1 MKAFLF
7 AGALAML
14 TTPVIT
20 TPAAAE
26 TLRLHSV
33 WVESRPVADY
43 VKYFADR
50 VATHSN
56 GDLQIQAFHGGTL
69 GIKDPDILR
78 ILPSGAVDMAV
89 LYPEYVARDEPEMAV
104 AYVQGAI
111 SEVDEQLKAVPAIQE
126 VYGPIFERWGI
137 KTLGAIQVPERVVHV
152 FCKEPI
158 NTLEDLKTK
167 KVRVWG
173 RHQVETFSRLDIS
186 ASIIPQSEMYVAL
199 QTGVVDCATYMGSIA
214 TTVSLQEVAP
224 YGAPLHPHAGVPIN
238 ILIAQD
244 RFDGLSEANRAAL
257 EAAAADTLE
266 YTNKEFLS
274 GEREEAGIEL
284 LIDQGGQIIEP
295 FSEEDQATF
304 TAAAREAWE
313 AMSNEVGPKAVEN
326 MESIQKAI
334 NQD

>member
-1 MKAFLF
+1 MKTFLL
-7 AGALAML
+7 AGALATL
-14 TTPVIT
+14 TTPLIAT
-20 TPAAAE
+20 STSAE

-43 VKYFADR
+43 VKYYADR

-56 GDLQIQAFHGGTL
+56 GDLEIQAFHGGTL

-78 ILPSGAVDMAV
+78 ILPSGAVDMSV

-111 SEVDEQLKAVPAIQE
+111 TEVDEQLKAVPAIQQ
-126 VYGPIFERWGI
+126 VYEPIFERWGI
-137 KTLGAIQVPERVVHV
+137 KTLGAIQVPERVVHI
-152 FCKEPI
+152 FCKEPV
-158 NTLEDLKTK
+158 NTLEELKTK
-167 KVRVWG
+167 KLRVWG
-173 RHQVETFSRLDIS
+173 RHQVETFSRLGVS

-199 QTGVVDCATYMGSIA
+199 QTGVVDCATYMGSVA

-238 ILIAQD
+238 ILITQK
-244 RFDGLSEANRAAL
+244 RFDGLSEANQAAL

-274 GEREEAGIEL
+274 GEREDAGIQL

-295 FSEEDQATF
+295 FSEADQATF
-304 TAAAREAWE
+304 TAAARDAWA
-313 AMSNEVGPKAVEN
+313 AMSNEIGPQAVEN
-326 MESIQKAI
+326 MTAIQKAI
-334 NQD
+334 EE

>member
-1 MKAFLF
+1 MKTFLF
-7 AGALAML
+7 AGALATL
-14 TTPVIT
+14 ASSLIATPSE
-20 TPAAAE
+20 AE

-43 VKYFADR
+43 VKYYAER
-50 VATHSN
+50 VAAHSN
-56 GDLQIQAFHGGTL
+56 GDLEIQAFHGGTL

-78 ILPSGAVDMAV
+78 ILPSGAVDMSV

-111 SEVDEQLKAVPAIQE
+111 SEVEEQLKAVPAIQK
-126 VYGPIFERWGI
+126 VYEPIFARWGI
-137 KTLGAIQVPERVVHV
+137 KTLGAIQVPERVVHI
-152 FCKEPI
+152 FCKEPV
-158 NTLEDLKTK
+158 NTLEALKTK

-173 RHQVETFSRLDIS
+173 RHQIETFAKLGIS
-186 ASIIPQSEMYVAL
+186 ASIIPQGEMYVAL

-224 YGAPLHPHAGVPIN
+224 YGAALHPHAGVPIN
-238 ILIAQD
+238 ILITQK
-244 RFDGLSEANRAAL
+244 RFDGLSEENQAAL

-274 GEREEAGIEL
+274 GKREEVGIQM

-295 FSEEDQATF
+295 FSDEDQAIF
-304 TAAAREAWE
+304 TAAAREAW
-313 AMSNEVGPKAVEN
+313 ASMSNEAGPKAVEN
-326 MESIQKAI
+326 MVAIQKAI
-334 NQD
+334 AE

>member
-1 MKAFLF
+1 MKAFLL
-7 AGALAML
+7 AGALATL
-14 TTPVIT
+14 STPLIAT
-20 TPAAAE
+20 STSAE

-43 VKYFADR
+43 VKYYADR

-56 GDLQIQAFHGGTL
+56 GDLEIQAFHGGTL

-78 ILPSGAVDMAV
+78 ILPSGAVDMSV

-111 SEVDEQLKAVPAIQE
+111 TEVDEQLKAVPAIQE
-126 VYGPIFERWGI
+126 VYEPIFERWGI
-137 KTLGAIQVPERVVHV
+137 KTLGAIQVPERVVHI
-152 FCKEPI
+152 FCKEPV
-158 NTLEDLKTK
+158 NTLEQLKTK
-167 KVRVWG
+167 KLRVWG
-173 RHQVETFSRLDIS
+173 RHQVETFSRLGVS

-199 QTGVVDCATYMGSIA
+199 QTGVVDCATYMGSVA

-238 ILIAQD
+238 ILITQK
-244 RFDGLSEANRAAL
+244 RFDGLSEANQAAL

-274 GEREEAGIEL
+274 GEREDAGIQL

-295 FSEEDQATF
+295 FSDADKATF
-304 TAAAREAWE
+304 TAAARDAWT
-313 AMSNEVGPKAVEN
+313 AMSNEIGPKAVEN
-326 MESIQKAI
+326 MTAIQKAI
-334 NQD
+334 EE